1 MDEQFPKARQEAKR
15 FAGHIG
21 RALGNASPMTEIAIV
36 SNTDAAISTHFIQ
49 ATTRKGPIQVVGVP
63 LNAVCPGMQIFVR
76 KMTRDGL
83 PFYVFDG
90 FAPAALTVANTSR
103 AITATTGVGPA
114 AASSSIYGS
123 GSVDPSS
130 PLTTIPASPPASGW
144 FWSFFFYMAALP
156 PAGAP
161 CVLLD
166 MPKIDGSHNITEGF
180 RITYDYLGHLNAY
193 FYTWEGG
200 GTVVGTGTMQV
211 FAPHKVWF
219 ATFQIGNGLA
229 VNGAQYSNMIISQL
243 SAGLHP
249 VAGNYGMF
257 LLSDSEGLNAAPAGS
272 WLSKI
277 TFGCNYVSGPLWPY
291 NLSGFIPSKD
301 SDIVTG
307 THTLGSGL
315 TVYNRWLCSDGSTTL
330 PDTGT
335 ANVDL
340 QTLGTLL
347 TLGPY

>member
-1 MDEQFPKARQEAKR
+1 MHEPFPKARQQAKSL
-15 FAGHIG
+15 AGSLRGAIG
-21 RALGNASPMTEIAIV
+21 TASPTTEIAIV
-36 SNTDAAISTHFIQ
+36 SNTDAAISAHFIQ
-49 ATTRKGPIQVVGVP
+49 ATTRKGPIQVIGVP
-63 LNAVCPGMQIFVR
+63 LNTVCPGMQIFVR

-90 FAPAALTVANTSR
+90 FAPAALTLANTSG
-103 AITATTGVGPA
+103 AIAEQTGASP
-114 AASSSIYGS
+114 AASSTTIYGTS
-123 GSVDPSS
+123 TIDPGS
-130 PLTTIPASPPASGW
+130 PLTTIPGSPPTSGW

-156 PAGAP
+156 TAGNP

-166 MPKIDGSHNITEGF
+166 MPKIVSHNITEGF
-180 RITYDYLGHLNAY
+180 RITYDYLGHLGAY
-193 FYTWEGG
+193 FYDWEGG
-200 GTVVGTGTMQV
+200 GTTIGTSTDQV

-229 VNGAQYSNMIISQL
+229 VNGLQFGNMIIDQL
-243 SAGLHP
+243 TAGLHP
-249 VAGNYGMF
+249 VAGDYAMF
-257 LLSDSEGLNAAPAGS
+257 LLSDSLGQNAAPAGS

-291 NLSGFIPSKD
+291 NLLGFIPKQD

-307 THTLGSGL
+307 SSTLGTGL
-315 TVYNRWLCSDGSTTL
+315 TVFNRWLCSDGSTTL

-335 ANVDL
+335 AGTDL
-340 QTLGTLL
+340 ATIGTLL